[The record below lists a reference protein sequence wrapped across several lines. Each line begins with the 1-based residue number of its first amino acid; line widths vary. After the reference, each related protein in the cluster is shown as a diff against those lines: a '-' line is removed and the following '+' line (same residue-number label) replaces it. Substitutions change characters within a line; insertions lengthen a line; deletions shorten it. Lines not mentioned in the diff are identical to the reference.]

1 MMSEEKVIQMEKLDE
16 VTPTVNTSKESEAEN
31 IDAIKKYIQEQE
43 FILSCSSD
51 KDGVSQIIKDTYKGD
66 NQNNLDLELQLT
78 LSNNSDI
85 ATNNCEIKQQTY
97 KIGSE
102 SVYSEETTM
111 TASPNPSSNDSLLEL
126 ENEETLANQAA
137 ANLLSLGQNCL
148 KMQINVKQQKC
159 SDGIIQTN
167 AHVCTF
173 NSNINIDGN
182 FQNKELHD
190 NLELQKGPE
199 RNDKNNIEL
208 NSTNISPKNSED
220 GLNLSKEETKLQKL
234 EIQDGNQ
241 KLLNL
246 SELENKNRFPKV
258 ETCQP
263 SNLLHKLLTCTN
275 NSSSEINNS
284 KLLTCTNNS
293 SSEINNSIFL
303 DNKTVQE
310 NREHGE
316 ESLSVA
322 TSVMDMILNN
332 TEVAI
337 SKKNA
342 GALSKQCFSP
352 EKANSSVSLAIGSK
366 VEAKDFCEL
375 WHPAQIVEVDCE
387 EMEVLVQYDKQP
399 KMHNEWISISSPRL
413 RPISSIVTKPTSPPH
428 TPVSEVLM
436 EPKAEDKMKVTFAV
450 GERCLARW
458 RDNRRFI
465 ATVQNDLGNGHYEV
479 MFDDGFQWKCT
490 LSRMYKLK
498 ESNGHQDYPRFG
510 AGTASPLVAA
520 PQAATLNAPPAAPT
534 PPAPA
539 APPPLYHTHLFDP
552 TRDYLGSKSER
563 REMKR
568 KLNIKEIFNIGQKRK
583 KLPTVAKES
592 KNTVASV
599 KEEIKYEVKSEPG
612 TLSHEIAPAAE
623 PPLKETKSELPVK
636 KVIAKKPPVKKKTLG
651 KKKIKLKN
659 IDGKSV
665 VSSSNDIKK
674 EKIPEAVASIIG
686 TVCNAEPEIK
696 VKIEPPAEE
705 VMDSNADDIKPD
717 DLSNALN
724 ICNTEVK
731 QDLDIV
737 MEEETQPFEIQDGV
751 KHEEVI
757 GKIKEVITKLEDG
770 INEVEKKEIKPEEV
784 KEKIIVE
791 DVQLVVKPVETN
803 GKEKQKKLKSSSKV
817 KKGKKLRLMQE
828 KKVKKQVEKV
838 KCQLEEMKK
847 QVEAMRQEIML
858 KTEELAS
865 SRRGECAA
873 PEAALLPGEWCAR
886 WVDGQPEGA
895 VSEAPASGDSPLPR
909 RSVMV
914 EDKRLP
920 PGWTKHM
927 VRRSLGSSAG
937 KWDVVLVSPENR
949 RLHTKSDMRV
959 YLENNPQPAL
969 KPFEAALMDFGIHL
983 KLSRRLGWVR
993 STAEGA
999 PPPPPPSRD
1008 LPASS
1013 PLLKRS
1019 KLSLNKK
1026 HHKLLHHK
1034 KRPRLKIKPLRP
1046 PPVSAAPGLQQN
1058 YKETNVCSE
1067 PSIAE
1072 EAVLDGASIKD
1083 GFVDVGS
1090 LRVQVIATLLRCPA
1104 EGCFKNFRNTTLLKM
1119 HIKHYHRELRK
1130 SMGNTPKVLDLA
1142 YARTR
1147 PTEAEMNL
1155 LKREAQQRVVKVK
1168 LPRLHKRVEAPT
1180 PAAPPEP
1187 APAQLPPA
1195 EPAAADVPP
1204 RPDDSPKL
1212 RDALAIKP
1220 ARRPRVLLPV
1230 RTKEPEPTLDTENVA
1245 ADAPLPLVKLENA
1258 ETEDDLLV
1266 PKQEILDCG
1275 ALDFETAI
1283 STHTVAKMVNG
1294 NRSKSEKRRKTFAC
1308 IGKLASEDEDWAGG
1322 SSDTRSSYPSCGTPD
1337 SARADPD
1344 DPAPADDNHSAAA
1357 HLYMYTENGERIK
1370 LVRMKREEIINCHCG
1385 FREEDGL
1392 MVQCELCLCWQHA
1405 LCHNIQREAEVP
1417 EKYTCSICLNP
1428 RRGRRRQRFMHDQDR
1443 LYEGLLPG
1451 PGGGR
1456 ACDAL
1461 RRSHELSGNLL
1472 RIEDALHAVRVNT
1485 RVAQTKNHP
1494 KLYLWA
1500 RDWESVELSFAQEK
1514 LNSEYSD
1521 LNVII
1526 NNLGKENLP
1535 IKAEDLKEMA
1545 IDMKTPSA
1553 DEPEEKHSPMEKDNQ
1568 IGPQALLSGLLS
1580 SPSVASL
1587 ELPISESELEKL
1599 AKSVHEH
1606 ESRARVRAPQPE
1618 AAIENSACRARLL
1631 RHIQR
1636 CHALLDQRLDSIE
1649 AQVAELESQDA
1660 SLEDDE
1666 SPEFCPRAKQALVMI
1681 SRDLDAMEELGIVT

>member
-1 MMSEEKVIQMEKLDE
+1 MEMSDKEVIEMDR
-16 VTPTVNTSKESEAEN
+16 VTPTVNTSKEPEAEN
-31 IDAIKKYIQEQE
+31 VDAIKKYMEEQE
-43 FILSCSSD
+43 SFLRCSPD
-51 KDGVSQIIKDTYKGD
+51 KDVVNQIIKDRYKGD

-78 LSNNSDI
+78 LSNNSGI
-85 ATNNCEIKQQTY
+85 AEKDCEIKQKTY

-111 TASPNPSSNDSLLEL
+111 SASPNPSSNDSLLEL

-148 KMQINVKQQKC
+148 KMHINIKQKKC
-159 SDGIIQTN
+159 SDEIITN
-167 AHVCTF
+167 AHECTF
-173 NSNINIDGN
+173 KSNVIIGKDD
-182 FQNKELHD
+182 NKELPD
-190 NLELQKGPE
+190 NLELHQE
-199 RNDKNNIEL
+199 ADEQNEENDIEL
-208 NSTNISPKNSED
+208 TSTNISPKNSND
-220 GLNLSKEETKLQKL
+220 DLHLSKEERKIQNL
-234 EIQDGNQ
+234 ENQDGNQ
-241 KLLNL
+241 KLLNTSDL
-246 SELENKNRFPKV
+246 DNKNRCTKY
-258 ETCQP
+258 ENCQP
-263 SNLLHKLLTCTN
+263 STLLHKLLTCTS
-275 NSSSEINNS
+275 NSSSEIN
-284 KLLTCTNNS
+284 K
-293 SSEINNSIFL
+293 SIIL
-303 DNKTVQE
+303 DNDTKTVQE
-310 NREHGE
+310 NREQGE
-316 ESLSVA
+316 ESLSIA

-332 TEVAI
+332 AEVAI

-342 GALSKQCFSP
+342 GVLSKQCFSP

-413 RPISSIVTKPTSPPH
+413 RPISSIVREATSPPH
-428 TPVSEVLM
+428 TPVSEALT

-465 ATVQNDLGNGHYEV
+465 ATVQNDLGNG
-479 MFDDGFQWKCT
+479 
-490 LSRMYKLK
+490 
-498 ESNGHQDYPRFG
+498 
-510 AGTASPLVAA
+510 
-520 PQAATLNAPPAAPT
+520 
-534 PPAPA
+534 
-539 APPPLYHTHLFDP
+539 
-552 TRDYLGSKSER
+552 SKSER

-583 KLPTVAKES
+583 KLPTLDKES
-592 KNTVASV
+592 KSTVASIKV
-599 KEEIKYEVKSEPG
+599 EIKNEIKSEPG
-612 TLSHEIAPAAE
+612 TLSHETAPTAE
-623 PPLKETKSELPVK
+623 APLKETISDLQVK
-636 KVIAKKPPVKKKTLG
+636 KNIAKKPPVKKKTLG

-659 IDGKSV
+659 IDGKSI

-686 TVCNAEPEIK
+686 TVCADEPEAEIK
-696 VKIEPPAEE
+696 MEPPDLE
-705 VMDSNADDIKPD
+705 VMDSNDIKPD
-717 DLSNALN
+717 DLSNALDT
-724 ICNTEVK
+724 CNAVVK
-731 QDLDIV
+731 QDLDVV
-737 MEEETQPFEIQDGV
+737 MEEETKPFEIQDGV

-770 INEVEKKEIKPEEV
+770 INEVEKKEIKPEVV
-784 KEKIIVE
+784 KEEIVLE
-791 DVQLVVKPVETN
+791 DMQPVVNPVETN
-803 GKEKQKKLKSSSKV
+803 DKEKQKKSKSSSKV

-895 VSEAPASGDSPLPR
+895 VSEAPATGDSPLPR

-949 RLHTKSDMRV
+949 RLHTKNDMRM
-959 YLENNPQPAL
+959 YLENNPQPEL

-993 STAEGA
+993 SSAEGA
-999 PPPPPPSRD
+999 PPPPPPCRD

-1019 KLSLNKK
+1019 KLSLNKN
-1026 HHKLLHHK
+1026 HHKLMHHK
-1034 KRPRLKIKPLRP
+1034 KRPKLKIKPLRP
-1046 PPVSAAPGLQQN
+1046 PPVAAAPGLHQN
-1058 YKETNVCSE
+1058 SKETNMCSE
-1067 PSIAE
+1067 PSVAE

-1130 SMGNTPKVLDLA
+1130 TMGNTPKVLDLA

-1147 PTEAEMNL
+1147 PSEAEMKL
-1155 LKREAQQRVVKVK
+1155 LKREAQQRIIKVK
-1168 LPRLHKRVEAPT
+1168 LPRLQKRAEAPA

-1187 APAQLPPA
+1187 AVAPPPPPA
-1195 EPAAADVPP
+1195 EPAAADAPP
-1204 RPDDSPKL
+1204 RPGDSPKL
-1212 RDALAIKP
+1212 RDALAVKP
-1220 ARRPRVLLPV
+1220 AKRPRVLLPV
-1230 RTKEPEPTLDTENVA
+1230 RTKEPEPTLEPENVA
-1245 ADAPLPLVKLENA
+1245 ADPPTPLVKLENA

-1266 PKQEILDCG
+1266 PKQEIPDCG

-1294 NRSKSEKRRKTFAC
+1294 NRIKSEKRRKTFAC
-1308 IGKLASEDEDWAGG
+1308 IGKLASEDEEWAGG

-1337 SARADPD
+1337 SARADAD
-1344 DPAPADDNHSAAA
+1344 DLAPALVGGDDNHSAAA

-1461 RRSHELSGNLL
+1461 RRAHELSGNLL

-1535 IKAEDLKEMA
+1535 IKEEDLKDLA
-1545 IDMKTPSA
+1545 LDMKTPS
-1553 DEPEEKHSPMEKDNQ
+1553 DEPEEKHSPMEKENQ
-1568 IGPQALLSGLLS
+1568 IGSQALLSGLLS
-1580 SPSVASL
+1580 SPDAASL
-1587 ELPISESELEKL
+1587 ELPITESELDKL

-1681 SRDLDAMEELGIVT
+1681 ARDLDAMEELGIVT

>member
-1 MMSEEKVIQMEKLDE
+1 MKMSDKEVIEIDR

-31 IDAIKKYIQEQE
+31 VDAIKKYIEEQD
-43 FILSCSSD
+43 IVLRCSSD
-51 KDGVSQIIKDTYKGD
+51 KDAVNQIIKDTYKGD
-66 NQNNLDLELQLT
+66 NKNNLDLELQLT
-78 LSNNSDI
+78 LSNNSGV
-85 ATNNCEIKQQTY
+85 ATRDCEIKQQTY
-97 KIGSE
+97 NIGSE

-111 TASPNPSSNDSLLEL
+111 SASPNPSSNDSLLEL

-137 ANLLSLGQNCL
+137 ANLLSLGQNCI
-148 KMQINVKQQKC
+148 KMHINIKQKKC
-159 SDGIIQTN
+159 SDEIITN
-167 AHVCTF
+167 AHECTF
-173 NSNINIDGN
+173 KSNVNIDGN
-182 FQNKELHD
+182 EELPDNVELHQQGGGQ
-190 NLELQKGPE
+190 NNEK
-199 RNDKNNIEL
+199 NIEL
-208 NSTNISPKNSED
+208 NSTNISPKNSD
-220 GLNLSKEETKLQKL
+220 NDLHLSKEETKIQKL
-234 EIQDGNQ
+234 ENKDGNQ
-241 KLLNL
+241 KLLNI
-246 SELENKNRFPKV
+246 SELQNKNRYSKD
-258 ETCQP
+258 EKCQP
-263 SNLLHKLLTCTN
+263 STLLHKLLTCT
-275 NSSSEINNS
+275 S
-284 KLLTCTNNS
+284 KS
-293 SSEINNSIFL
+293 SSEINNSILL
-303 DNKTVQE
+303 DKDTKTVQE
-310 NREHGE
+310 NKEHGE
-316 ESLSVA
+316 ESLSIA

-332 TEVAI
+332 AEVAI

-342 GALSKQCFSP
+342 GALSKQCLSP
-352 EKANSSVSLAIGSK
+352 DKANSSVSLAIGSK

-387 EMEVLVQYDKQP
+387 EMEVLVQYDQQP

-413 RPISSIVTKPTSPPH
+413 RPISSIVTKPPSRPH
-428 TPVSEVLM
+428 TPMSEALT
-436 EPKAEDKMKVTFAV
+436 EPKVEDKMKVTFAV

-465 ATVQNDLGNGHYEV
+465 ATVQKDLGNGHYEV

-498 ESNGHQDYPRFG
+498 EANGHQDYPRFG
-510 AGTASPLVAA
+510 AGAAPPPVAA
-520 PQAATLNAPPAAPT
+520 PLAATLDAPPAA
-534 PPAPA
+534 PAPA

-583 KLPTVAKES
+583 KLPTVDKES
-592 KNTVASV
+592 KSTFASV
-599 KEEIKYEVKSEPG
+599 KEEIKNEIKSEPG
-612 TLSHEIAPAAE
+612 TLSHESAQTAE
-623 PPLKETKSELPVK
+623 PPLKETISETQVK
-636 KVIAKKPPVKKKTLG
+636 KIIAKKLPVKKKTLG

-665 VSSSNDIKK
+665 VSSSNDTKK

-686 TVCNAEPEIK
+686 TVFANEPEVEVKAEP
-696 VKIEPPAEE
+696 PDEE
-705 VMDSNADDIKPD
+705 VMDANANDIKPD
-717 DLSNALN
+717 DLTNALD
-724 ICNTEVK
+724 ICSAEIK
-731 QDLDIV
+731 QDIDV
-737 MEEETQPFEIQDGV
+737 VTEEETKPFEIQDGV

-770 INEVEKKEIKPEEV
+770 INEVEKKEIKPEVV
-784 KEKIIVE
+784 KEETVPE
-791 DVQLVVKPVETN
+791 DVQPVVNPVETN
-803 GKEKQKKLKSSSKV
+803 DKEKQKKSKSSSKV

-858 KTEELAS
+858 KTEQLAS

-886 WVDGQPEGA
+886 WLDGQPQGA

-949 RLHTKSDMRV
+949 RLHTKNDMRM
-959 YLENNPQPAL
+959 YLENNPQPEL

-993 STAEGA
+993 SSAEGA
-999 PPPPPPSRD
+999 PPPPPPCRD

-1019 KLSLNKK
+1019 KLSLNKN
-1026 HHKLLHHK
+1026 HHKLMHHK

-1046 PPVSAAPGLQQN
+1046 PPISEGPGLHQSS
-1058 YKETNVCSE
+1058 KETNMCSE
-1067 PSIAE
+1067 PSVAE

-1090 LRVQVIATLLRCPA
+1090 LRVQVISTLLRCPA

-1130 SMGNTPKVLDLA
+1130 TMGNTPKVLDLA

-1147 PTEAEMNL
+1147 PSEAEMKL
-1155 LKREAQQRVVKVK
+1155 LKREAQQRIVKVK
-1168 LPRLHKRVEAPT
+1168 LPRLQKRAE
-1180 PAAPPEP
+1180 APPEP
-1187 APAQLPPA
+1187 AVAPPLTAA
-1195 EPAAADVPP
+1195 EPAAADAPP
-1204 RPDDSPKL
+1204 RPVDSPKL
-1212 RDALAIKP
+1212 RDALVPRP
-1220 ARRPRVLLPV
+1220 AKRPRVLLPV
-1230 RTKEPEPTLDTENVA
+1230 RNKEPEPTLDPETVA
-1245 ADAPLPLVKLENA
+1245 DDPPPPLVKLENA

-1266 PKQEILDCG
+1266 PKQEIPDCG

-1294 NRSKSEKRRKTFAC
+1294 DVCKSEKRRKTFAC
-1308 IGKLASEDEDWAGG
+1308 IGKLTSEDEEWAGG

-1337 SARADPD
+1337 SARAAAD
-1344 DPAPADDNHSAAA
+1344 DPAGDNHSAAA

-1461 RRSHELSGNLL
+1461 RRAHELSGNLL

-1535 IKAEDLKEMA
+1535 IKEEDLKEMA
-1545 IDMKTPSA
+1545 LDMKTPP
-1553 DEPEEKHSPMEKDNQ
+1553 DEPEEKYCPVEKENQ
-1568 IGPQALLSGLLS
+1568 IGQGVLSGLLS
-1580 SPSVASL
+1580 SPGAASL
-1587 ELPISESELEKL
+1587 DLPISESELDKL

-1681 SRDLDAMEELGIVT
+1681 ARDLDAMEELGIVT

>member
-1 MMSEEKVIQMEKLDE
+1 MKMSDKEVIEMDR
-16 VTPTVNTSKESEAEN
+16 VTAAVNTSKEPEAEN
-31 IDAIKKYIQEQE
+31 VDAIKKYMEEQE
-43 FILSCSSD
+43 SFLRCSTD
-51 KDGVSQIIKDTYKGD
+51 KDVLNHVIKDTYKGN
-66 NQNNLDLELQLT
+66 NQNSLDLELQLT
-78 LSNNSDI
+78 LSNNSGIVEKD
-85 ATNNCEIKQQTY
+85 CEIKQQTY

-111 TASPNPSSNDSLLEL
+111 SASPNHCVLNDSLLEL

-148 KMQINVKQQKC
+148 KMHINIKQKKC
-159 SDGIIQTN
+159 SDEIITN
-167 AHVCTF
+167 AHECTF
-173 NSNINIDGN
+173 KSNVNIDGN
-182 FQNKELHD
+182 IELPD
-190 NLELQKGPE
+190 NLELHQQSDE
-199 RNDKNNIEL
+199 QYEENNIDL
-208 NSTNISPKNSED
+208 TSTNISPKNSND
-220 GLNLSKEETKLQKL
+220 DLHLSKEESNIQKL
-234 EIQDGNQ
+234 DKQDGNQ
-241 KLLNL
+241 KLLNISGL
-246 SELENKNRFPKV
+246 DNKNRYTKN
-258 ETCQP
+258 ENLQP
-263 SNLLHKLLTCTN
+263 STLLHKLLTCTS
-275 NSSSEINNS
+275 NSSSEINKS
-284 KLLTCTNNS
+284 L
-293 SSEINNSIFL
+293 FL
-303 DNKTVQE
+303 DKDTKTVQE
-310 NREHGE
+310 NREGE
-316 ESLSVA
+316 ESLSIA

-332 TEVAI
+332 AEVAI

-342 GALSKQCFSP
+342 GALSKQCISP

-375 WHPAQIVEVDCE
+375 WHPAEIVEVDCE

-413 RPISSIVTKPTSPPH
+413 RPLSSIVREATSPPH
-428 TPVSEVLM
+428 TPVSEALT
-436 EPKAEDKMKVTFAV
+436 EPKAEDKVKVTFAV

-465 ATVQNDLGNGHYEV
+465 ATVQNDLGNGNYEV

-498 ESNGHQDYPRFG
+498 EANGHQDYPRFG
-510 AGTASPLVAA
+510 AGAAPPPVAA
-520 PQAATLNAPPAAPT
+520 PLAATLDAPPAA
-534 PPAPA
+534 PAPA

-583 KLPTVAKES
+583 KLQTLDKES
-592 KNTVASV
+592 KSTVASIKV
-599 KEEIKYEVKSEPG
+599 EIKSEPG
-612 TLSHEIAPAAE
+612 TLSNETAPTAE
-623 PPLKETKSELPVK
+623 PPSKETIPELQVK
-636 KVIAKKPPVKKKTLG
+636 KNRAKKPPVKKKTLG

-659 IDGKSV
+659 IDGKSI

-686 TVCNAEPEIK
+686 TMCAHEPEVE
-696 VKIEPPAEE
+696 VKTEPPEVE
-705 VMDSNADDIKPD
+705 VMDSNDIKPD
-717 DLSNALN
+717 DLSNALDT
-724 ICNTEVK
+724 CNAVVK
-731 QDLDIV
+731 QDLDVV
-737 MEEETQPFEIQDGV
+737 MEEETKPFEIQDGV
-751 KHEEVI
+751 KHEDVI

-770 INEVEKKEIKPEEV
+770 INEVEKKEIKPEVV
-784 KEKIIVE
+784 KEEIVP
-791 DVQLVVKPVETN
+791 DVVQPVVNPVETN
-803 GKEKQKKLKSSSKV
+803 DKVKQKKSKSSSKV

-895 VSEAPASGDSPLPR
+895 VSEAPATGDSPLPR

-949 RLHTKSDMRV
+949 RLHTKNDMRM
-959 YLENNPQPAL
+959 YLENNPQPEL
-969 KPFEAALMDFGIHL
+969 KPYEAALMDFGIHL

-993 STAEGA
+993 SSAEGA
-999 PPPPPPSRD
+999 PPPPPPCRD

-1019 KLSLNKK
+1019 KLSLNKN
-1026 HHKLLHHK
+1026 HHKLMHHK
-1034 KRPRLKIKPLRP
+1034 KRPKLKIKPLRP
-1046 PPVSAAPGLQQN
+1046 PPVLAASGLHQN
-1058 YKETNVCSE
+1058 SKETNMCSE
-1067 PSIAE
+1067 PSVAE

-1130 SMGNTPKVLDLA
+1130 TMGNTPKVLDLA

-1147 PTEAEMNL
+1147 PSEAEMKL
-1155 LKREAQQRVVKVK
+1155 LKREAQQRIIKVK
-1168 LPRLHKRVEAPT
+1168 LPRLQKRAEAPA

-1187 APAQLPPA
+1187 AAAPPAPPA
-1195 EPAAADVPP
+1195 EPAAADAPP
-1204 RPDDSPKL
+1204 RPVDSPKL
-1212 RDALAIKP
+1212 RDALAVKP
-1220 ARRPRVLLPV
+1220 AKRPRVLLPV
-1230 RTKEPEPTLDTENVA
+1230 RTKEPEPTLEPENVA
-1245 ADAPLPLVKLENA
+1245 ADPPPPLVKLENA

-1266 PKQEILDCG
+1266 PKQEIPDCG
-1275 ALDFETAI
+1275 VLDFETAI
-1283 STHTVAKMVNG
+1283 STHTVTKMVNG
-1294 NRSKSEKRRKTFAC
+1294 NRIKSEKRRKTFAC
-1308 IGKLASEDEDWAGG
+1308 IGKLASEDEEWAGG

-1337 SARADPD
+1337 SARADAD
-1344 DPAPADDNHSAAA
+1344 DLAPAAADDNHSAAA

-1461 RRSHELSGNLL
+1461 RRAHELSGNLL

-1545 IDMKTPSA
+1545 LDMKTPS
-1553 DEPEEKHSPMEKDNQ
+1553 DEPEEKHNPLEKENQ
-1568 IGPQALLSGLLS
+1568 IGSQALLSGLLS
-1580 SPSVASL
+1580 SPDAASL
-1587 ELPISESELEKL
+1587 DLPITESELDKL

-1666 SPEFCPRAKQALVMI
+1666 SPEFCPRAKQTLVMI
-1681 SRDLDAMEELGIVT
+1681 ARDLDTMEELGIVT

>member
-1 MMSEEKVIQMEKLDE
+1 MKISDKEVIEMDR

-31 IDAIKKYIQEQE
+31 VDAIKKYMEEQDI
-43 FILSCSSD
+43 FLRCSSD
-51 KDGVSQIIKDTYKGD
+51 KDVVKQIIKDTYKGD
-66 NQNNLDLELQLT
+66 NQNSLNLELHLT
-78 LSNNSDI
+78 LSNNCGI
-85 ATNNCEIKQQTY
+85 AAKDCEMKQQTY

-111 TASPNPSSNDSLLEL
+111 SASPNPSSNDSLLNL

-137 ANLLSLGQNCL
+137 AHLLSLGQNCL
-148 KMQINVKQQKC
+148 KMHINIKQKKS
-159 SDGIIQTN
+159 SDEIITN
-167 AHVCTF
+167 ANECTF
-173 NSNINIDGN
+173 KSNVNIDGN
-182 FQNKELHD
+182 KELPD
-190 NLELQKGPE
+190 NLELHEQGE
-199 RNDKNNIEL
+199 QNNENDIEL
-208 NSTNISPKNSED
+208 NSTNISPKNSND
-220 GLNLSKEETKLQKL
+220 DLHLSKGKIQKL
-234 EIQDGNQ
+234 ENQDGSQ
-241 KLLNL
+241 KLLNI
-246 SELENKNRFPKV
+246 SELENKNRYTKD
-258 ETCQP
+258 EDCQP
-263 SNLLHKLLTCTN
+263 SNLLQKLLT
-275 NSSSEINNS
+275 S
-284 KLLTCTNNS
+284 TNNS
-293 SSEINNSIFL
+293 SSEINNSICL
-303 DNKTVQE
+303 DKDTKTVQE

-316 ESLSVA
+316 ESLSIA

-332 TEVAI
+332 AEVAM
-337 SKKNA
+337 SKKHS
-342 GALSKQCFSP
+342 GALSKQCFSS

-399 KMHNEWISISSPRL
+399 KMHNEWISINSPRL
-413 RPISSIVTKPTSPPH
+413 RPISGIVTKPTSPPH
-428 TPVSEVLM
+428 TPVSEALT
-436 EPKAEDKMKVTFAV
+436 EPKAEDRMKVTFAV

-465 ATVQNDLGNGHYEV
+465 ATVQNDMENGHYEV

-498 ESNGHQDYPRFG
+498 EANGHQDYPRFA
-510 AGTASPLVAA
+510 AGAA
-520 PQAATLNAPPAAPT
+520 PPSVAVAGPLASTLDAPPAAP
-534 PPAPA
+534 APV

-583 KLPTVAKES
+583 KLPTADKES
-592 KNTVASV
+592 KTTVTAL
-599 KEEIKYEVKSEPG
+599 KEEIKYEIKCEPG
-612 TLSHEIAPAAE
+612 TLSHETAPTSE
-623 PPLKETKSELPVK
+623 PPLKETISEIQVK
-636 KVIAKKPPVKKKTLG
+636 RIIAKKPPVKKKTLG
-651 KKKIKLKN
+651 KKKIKIKN
-659 IDGKSV
+659 IDGNSV
-665 VSSSNDIKK
+665 VPSSNDINK
-674 EKIPEAVASIIG
+674 EQIPEAVASIIG
-686 TVCNAEPEIK
+686 TVCAGADEPEVE
-696 VKIEPPAEE
+696 VKMEPPDEE
-705 VMDSNADDIKPD
+705 VMDSNANDIKPD
-717 DLSNALN
+717 DQTNALD
-724 ICNTEVK
+724 ICNAVVK
-731 QDLDIV
+731 QDLDVV
-737 MEEETQPFEIQDGV
+737 MEEETKPFEIQDGV

-757 GKIKEVITKLEDG
+757 GKIKEAITKLEDG
-770 INEVEKKEIKPEEV
+770 INKVEKKEIKPEVV
-784 KEKIIVE
+784 KEEIVPE
-791 DVQLVVKPVETN
+791 DVQPVVNPVETN
-803 GKEKQKKLKSSSKV
+803 NNEKEKQKKSKSSSKV

-927 VRRSLGSSAG
+927 VRRSLGNSAG

-949 RLHTKSDMRV
+949 RLHTKNDMRM

-993 STAEGA
+993 SSAEGA
-999 PPPPPPSRD
+999 PPPPPPCRD

-1019 KLSLNKK
+1019 KLSLNKN
-1026 HHKLLHHK
+1026 HHKLMHHHK

-1046 PPVSAAPGLQQN
+1046 PPVSAAPGLHQN
-1058 YKETNVCSE
+1058 PKETNTCSE
-1067 PSIAE
+1067 PSVAE

-1130 SMGNTPKVLDLA
+1130 TMGNTPKVLDLA

-1147 PTEAEMNL
+1147 PSEAEMKL
-1155 LKREAQQRVVKVK
+1155 LKREAQQRIIKVK
-1168 LPRLHKRVEAPT
+1168 LPRLQKRAEAPA

-1187 APAQLPPA
+1187 TAVAAAAADAPPA
-1195 EPAAADVPP
+1195 EPAAADAPP
-1204 RPDDSPKL
+1204 RPVDSPKL
-1212 RDALAIKP
+1212 RDALAVKP
-1220 ARRPRVLLPV
+1220 AKRPRVLLPV
-1230 RTKEPEPTLDTENVA
+1230 RTKEPEPTLDPDTVA
-1245 ADAPLPLVKLENA
+1245 ADPPPPPVKLENA

-1266 PKQEILDCG
+1266 PKQEIPDCG
-1275 ALDFETAI
+1275 VLDFETAI

-1294 NRSKSEKRRKTFAC
+1294 SRSKSEKRRKTFAC
-1308 IGKLASEDEDWAGG
+1308 IGKLASEDEEWAGG

-1344 DPAPADDNHSAAA
+1344 DLAPAPAPATADHNHSAAA

-1461 RRSHELSGNLL
+1461 RRAHELSGNLL

-1514 LNSEYSD
+1514 LKSEYSD

-1535 IKAEDLKEMA
+1535 LKTEDLKEMA
-1545 IDMKTPSA
+1545 LDMKTPSS
-1553 DEPEEKHSPMEKDNQ
+1553 DELEEKHNPMEKENQ
-1568 IGPQALLSGLLS
+1568 IGSQALLNGLLS
-1580 SPSVASL
+1580 SPGAASL
-1587 ELPISESELEKL
+1587 ELPISESELDKL
-1599 AKSVHEH
+1599 ATSH
-1606 ESRARVRAPQPE
+1606 ESRARARAPQPE
-1618 AAIENSACRARLL
+1618 AAIENTACRARLL

-1636 CHALLDQRLDSIE
+1636 CHALLDQRLDSME

-1666 SPEFCPRAKQALVMI
+1666 SPEFCPRAKRALVMI
-1681 SRDLDAMEELGIVT
+1681 ARDLDAMEELGIVT

>member
-1 MMSEEKVIQMEKLDE
+1 MSDKQVVETKRLDG
-16 VTPTVNTSKESEAEN
+16 SKESEVEN
-31 IDAIKKYIQEQE
+31 VDAIKRYIEEQE
-43 FILSCSSD
+43 VFLRCSSD
-51 KDGVSQIIKDTYKGD
+51 NEIVNKKIKDTYKGE
-66 NQNNLDLELQLT
+66 NQNNSNLELQLT
-78 LSNNSDI
+78 FSNNCDI
-85 ATNNCEIKQQTY
+85 ASKDCEMKQQMY
-97 KIGSE
+97 KTGSE
-102 SVYSEETTM
+102 SVYSDESTM
-111 TASPNPSSNDSLLEL
+111 SASPNALSNDSLLDL

-148 KMQINVKQQKC
+148 KMQINIKQQNR
-159 SDGIIQTN
+159 SDEDIQSN
-167 AHVCTF
+167 AHEFTLK
-173 NSNINIDGN
+173 SNVNI
-182 FQNKELHD
+182 QNKEECHS
-190 NLELQKGPE
+190 LELHQE
-199 RNDKNNIEL
+199 RCELNDKSEIEL
-208 NSTNISPKNSED
+208 NSTNKTSKTTED
-220 GLNLSKEETKLQKL
+220 DLHPSKEELQKNQDCSN
-234 EIQDGNQ
+234 EI
-241 KLLNL
+241 
-246 SELENKNRFPKV
+246 SEPVNKNSFSKS
-258 ETCQP
+258 ENFQP
-263 SNLLHKLLTCTN
+263 STLLHKLLTASN
-275 NSSSEINNS
+275 
-284 KLLTCTNNS
+284 KS

-303 DNKTVQE
+303 DKDTKTLQDSRE
-310 NREHGE
+310 NGD
-316 ESLSVA
+316 ESLSIA
-322 TSVMDMILNN
+322 TSVMDMILNDA
-332 TEVAI
+332 EVAI
-337 SKKNA
+337 SKKTA

-413 RPISSIVTKPTSPPH
+413 RPISSMETKPASPSSV
-428 TPVSEVLM
+428 PVTEVVT
-436 EPKAEDKMKVTFAV
+436 EPKAEDKQKVTFAV

-465 ATVQNDLGNGHYEV
+465 ATVQNDLENGQYEV
-479 MFDDGFQWKCT
+479 MFDDGFQWKCPV
-490 LSRMYKLK
+490 SRMYKLK
-498 ESNGHQDYPRFG
+498 ENGHQDYPRFG
-510 AGTASPLVAA
+510 ATGAA
-520 PQAATLNAPPAAPT
+520 PAAAAPPRPPRPRARRARRG
-534 PPAPA
+534 PAPA
-539 APPPLYHTHLFDP
+539 APAPLPLYHTHLFDP

-583 KLPTVAKES
+583 KLPAPEKEYKSTVP
-592 KNTVASV
+592 V
-599 KEEIKYEVKSEPG
+599 KEEIKTEIKSDPDILPQE
-612 TLSHEIAPAAE
+612 TAPLAE
-623 PPLKETKSELPVK
+623 PPLKETISKLQVK
-636 KVIAKKPPVKKKTLG
+636 KVIPKKPSVKKKSLG
-651 KKKIKLKN
+651 KKKNKLKN
-659 IDGKSV
+659 IDGKAV

-686 TVCNAEPEIK
+686 TMCNLEPEIE
-696 VKIEPPAEE
+696 VKNEPSEE
-705 VMDSNADDIKPD
+705 AMDSNANEIHPG
-717 DLSNALN
+717 DLSNESDLSHSVN
-724 ICNTEVK
+724 K

-737 MEEETQPFEIQDGV
+737 MEEEIKPFEVQDGV
-751 KHEEVI
+751 EHEEVI

-770 INEVEKKEIKPEEV
+770 INQVEKKEIKTEEV
-784 KEKIIVE
+784 KVEVPVE
-791 DVQLVVKPVETN
+791 DAPPAAKPVETN
-803 GKEKQKKLKSSSKV
+803 DKEKQKKSKGSSKV

-886 WVDGQPEGA
+886 WLDGQPEGA
-895 VSEAPASGDSPLPR
+895 VSEAPAAGDSPLPR
-909 RSVMV
+909 RSVLV

-949 RLHTKSDMRV
+949 RLHTKSDMRM

-993 STAEGA
+993 TSAAGA
-999 PPPPPPSRD
+999 PPPPPPSRH

-1019 KLSLNKK
+1019 KLSL
-1026 HHKLLHHK
+1026 HGTHKLLRHK
-1034 KRPRLKIKPLRP
+1034 KPKLKIKPLRP
-1046 PPVSAAPGLQQN
+1046 PPGSSVAGVQQSS
-1058 YKETNVCSE
+1058 KESSVCTE
-1067 PSIAE
+1067 PTVAE

-1090 LRVQVIATLLRCPA
+1090 LRVQVISTLLRCPA

-1147 PTEAEMNL
+1147 PSEAEMKL
-1155 LKREAQQRVVKVK
+1155 MKREAQQRVIKVK
-1168 LPRLHKRVEAPT
+1168 LPRLHKRVDA
-1180 PAAPPEP
+1180 P
-1187 APAQLPPA
+1187 APAPDSPAPAPAVAPAPAPAPAPPPA
-1195 EPAAADVPP
+1195 EPAADAPP
-1204 RPDDSPKL
+1204 RSLDSPKL
-1212 RDALAIKP
+1212 RDALAVKP
-1220 ARRPRVLLPV
+1220 AKRPRVLLPV
-1230 RTKEPEPTLDTENVA
+1230 RTKDPDPPLDPEPAA
-1245 ADAPLPLVKLENA
+1245 ADTPPPLIKQENLD
-1258 ETEDDLLV
+1258 DDLLE
-1266 PKQEILDCG
+1266 PKQEIPDCG
-1275 ALDFETAI
+1275 TLDFETAI
-1283 STHTVAKMVNG
+1283 CSHTVTKMMNG
-1294 NRSKSEKRRKTFAC
+1294 ERMKSEKRRKTFAC
-1308 IGKLASEDEDWAGG
+1308 LGKLASEDEEWAGA

-1337 SARADPD
+1337 SARADAD
-1344 DPAPADDNHSAAA
+1344 DPVGPADALAAAAAAAA
-1357 HLYMYTENGERIK
+1357 HHYMYTENGERIK

-1500 RDWESVELSFAQEK
+1500 RDWETVELSFAQEK

-1535 IKAEDLKEMA
+1535 MKVEDLKEIA
-1545 IDMKTPSA
+1545 LDMKTPS
-1553 DEPEEKHSPMEKDNQ
+1553 DEPEEKQNSLEKENQ
-1568 IGPQALLSGLLS
+1568 MGSQGLLSGLLS
-1580 SPSVASL
+1580 SPGAASL
-1587 ELPISESELEKL
+1587 DLPISESELEKL

-1681 SRDLDAMEELGIVT
+1681 ARDLDAMEELGVVT